1 MQGIVQKIHRPDLIR
16 SVRSGKFDATLRR
29 TFSSPAYSDS
39 KLFLPIN
46 TFRSFFVNYKALA
59 LKKQMK
65 PTAAES
71 LSLLGKLFYPLSK
84 GFIPIWSLLIA
95 QSVPAKANEGAGT
108 SLAQPKAAYDIN
120 SCFSSCLGP

>member
-46 TFRSFFVNYKALA
+46 TFRAFFVNYKAFA
-59 LKKQMK
+59 LQKQVK

-71 LSLLGKLFYPLSK
+71 LPLFCKLFHPLSK
-84 GFIPIWSLLIA
+84 SFIPIWLLLVA
-95 QSVPAKANEGAGT
+95 HGVPAEANEATGT
-108 SLAQPKAAYDIN
+108 SLA
-120 SCFSSCLGP
+120 